1 MFKSGPVT
9 QRVTAS
15 REKRRSQEKT
25 TRCWDGLA
33 NSSLTKSRTLPDSSF
48 GLVSILMLNKTKNKN
63 NISSKKNSTM
73 VLIVT

>member
-9 QRVTAS
+9 QRATAS

-48 GLVSILMLNKTKNKN
+48 GLVSIVMLNKTKDKNK
-63 NISSKKNSTM
+63 ISNKNSTM